1 MRQLAASVLFVL
13 AVGCASADAPFG
25 LGQGRPEPLPPVT
38 PPPDPRIAEL
48 QISLTELLERIDVLN
63 ERMTRLENGLAALTT
78 PMPAPAPA
86 AAVPAPEDTAPIAT
100 SPMADAVR
108 PQAAAPAPVAT
119 KELPP
124 SPPSQPALASA
135 KLAEDYRQAIILF
148 GRGRHA
154 DARRAF
160 QEVFEA
166 DTNGDLADNAL
177 FWIGETYLAA
187 KDYTNAVRYYQRVVN
202 DYAEENKAPDALLK
216 IALAQERTGD
226 LDLARQTL
234 QRVIERYPYS
244 STASTAKAELKRL
257 RY

>member
-13 AVGCASADAPFG
+13 AVGCASADGPF
-25 LGQGRPEPLPPVT
+25 GQGRREPLPPVT

-78 PMPAPAPA
+78 PVPAPVSPPASEDAAAPA
-86 AAVPAPEDTAPIAT
+86 AA
-100 SPMADAVR
+100 SPMAEAVR
-108 PQAAAPAPVAT
+108 PQPAAPVVT

-135 KLAEDYRQAIILF
+135 KLADDYRQAIILF
-148 GRGRHA
+148 GRGQHA

-244 STASTAKAELKRL
+244 STASTAKAELRRL